1 MKKFKTY
8 AYIQSLNLEKLHSTE
23 KREVEILEEL
33 PNNQYKAKYND
44 TICTAIYNCFTNT
57 YYVDDVYAI
66 IKE

>member
-33 PNNQYKAKYND
+33 PNNYLHSN
-44 TICTAIYNCFTNT
+44 I
-57 YYVDDVYAI
+57 
-66 IKE
+66 